1 MKILIDERVI
11 KSLIL
16 EYEAQRTYTECEEY
30 RRQGAVTALERLLDI
45 VGTADIE
52 SERKKSCNVD

>member
-30 RRQGAVTALERLLDI
+30 IRQWAVTALERLLDI

-52 SERKKSCNVD
+52 SERKESCNVD

>member
-30 RRQGAVTALERLLDI
+30 RRQGGGNSA
-45 VGTADIE
+45 
-52 SERKKSCNVD
+52 